1 LWLDSDCDGLIS
13 PTSIDLS
20 LLGSELLVAITP
32 LLVEMEELGTPL
44 DCDEFT
50 DALYR
55 LYENTGQAQKDVF
68 MSLKNS
74 STEAF
79 CSQTAWKFRPLID
92 TNSK

>member
-1 LWLDSDCDGLIS
+1 MWLDSDCDGLIS

-55 LYENTGQAQKDVF
+55 LYENTCQAQKDVLL
-68 MSLKNS
+68 SLKS
-74 STEAF
+74 SPADA
-79 CSQTAWKFRPLID
+79 SL
-92 TNSK
+92 S

>member
-1 LWLDSDCDGLIS
+1 MWLDSDCDGLIS

-32 LLVEMEELGTPL
+32 LFVEMEELGTPL

-55 LYENTGQAQKDVF
+55 LYENTCQAQKDVLL
-68 MSLKNS
+68 SLKS
-74 STEAF
+74 SPAGAS
-79 CSQTAWKFRPLID
+79 CSQTSSKFRPLID
-92 TNSK
+92 ANSR